1 MNDKN
6 YFPFYYNWADMINE
20 YVDEDGDTETAQL
33 LALAIVRY
41 ATCGEIMDLGN
52 KHLQRMFEACLT
64 VGVDAAAKHY
74 QDGCNGG
81 RPSKL
86 TAVDQDLIADM
97 RQRGYTAADVAKQMG
112 VSEPTIKRQEG
123 WKRSVSKPGQNSVSK
138 PYQNRIK
145 YQNQE
150 EKEKEK
156 EEEKENP
163 ASTFLTPSPSS
174 SPNCPIDFDELGRC
188 LSANHADQIMR
199 EYAAA
204 KQKAREVVTSR
215 PTDNSR
221 QYVSDAR
228 AQELWQRFAADGFDS
243 VRDDWVP
250 STRSE
255 AFADL
260 VHEGLDEGSAAFV
273 VDKIMGLALA

>member
-1 MNDKN
+1 MKN
-6 YFPFYYNWADMINE
+6 QIFRSSHS
-20 YVDEDGDTETAQL
+20 TA
-33 LALAIVRY
+33 
-41 ATCGEIMDLGN
+41 G
-52 KHLQRMFEACLT
+52 LT
-64 VGVDAAAKHY
+64 VGVDSAAKHY

-86 TAVDQDLIADM
+86 TAVDQDLIADLK
-97 RQRGYTAADVAKQMG
+97 RQGQTAAMIAKQLG
-112 VSEPTIKRQEG
+112 VSDKTIRRSAG
-123 WKRSVSKPGQNSVSK
+123 WTKVDKTKGQNVDK
-138 PYQNRIK
+138 T
-145 YQNQE
+145 QNQE

-156 EEEKENP
+156 EEEEENP
-163 ASTFLTPSPSS
+163 ASVLPA
-174 SPNCPIDFDELGRC
+174 PNYPVDFDELGRQ
-188 LSANHADQIMR
+188 LSANHADQIMH

-204 KQKAREVVTSR
+204 QKKEKAREVATSR

-228 AQELWQRFAADGFDS
+228 AQELRQRFAADGFDS

-260 VHEGLDEGSAAFV
+260 ADEGFDEGSAAFV
-273 VDKIMGLALA
+273 IDRIMGLAQA

>member
-1 MNDKN
+1 
-6 YFPFYYNWADMINE
+6 
-20 YVDEDGDTETAQL
+20 
-33 LALAIVRY
+33 
-41 ATCGEIMDLGN
+41 
-52 KHLQRMFEACLT
+52 MFEACLT
-64 VGVDAAAKHY
+64 AGVDAAAKHY

-97 RQRGYTAADVAKQMG
+97 RQRGYTAAAVAKQMG

-123 WKRSVSKPGQNSVSK
+123 WKRGVSKTGQNSVSK

-156 EEEKENP
+156 EKEKEEEDP
-163 ASTFLTPSPSS
+163 ASASFVPSASF
-174 SPNCPIDFDELGRC
+174 SPNCPVDFDALGRQV
-188 LSANHADQIMR
+188 SANHADQIMR
-199 EYAAA
+199 EYATAAA
-204 KQKAREVVTSR
+204 KEKAREVITSR
-215 PTDNSR
+215 PMDNSR

-228 AQELWQRFAADGFDS
+228 AQELQQRFAADGFDS

-260 VHEGLDEGSAAFV
+260 VGEGFDEGSVAFV
-273 VDKIMGLALA
+273 VDRIMGLAQA

>member
-20 YVDEDGDTETAQL
+20 YVDEDGDIETAKL
-33 LALAIVRY
+33 LSLAIVRY

-52 KHLQRMFEACLT
+52 KHLQRMFQACLT
-64 VGVDAAAKHY
+64 AGVDAAAKHY

-97 RQRGYTAADVAKQMG
+97 RQRGYTAAAVAEQMG
-112 VSEPTIKRQEG
+112 VSERTIKRQEG
-123 WKRSVSKPGQNSVSK
+123 WKRNVTKPCQNFGTK
-138 PYQNRIK
+138 PCQK
-145 YQNQE
+145 GDKGQNQE

-156 EEEKENP
+156 EEEKEKENP
-163 ASTFLTPSPSS
+163 ASASFV
-174 SPNCPIDFDELGRC
+174 PNCPVDFDALGRQA
-188 LSANHADQIMR
+188 SVNHADQIMR
-199 EYAAA
+199 EYATAAA
-204 KQKAREVVTSR
+204 KEKAREAIASR

-228 AQELWQRFAADGFDS
+228 AQELRQRFAADGFDS

-260 VHEGLDEGSAAFV
+260 VGEGFDEGSAAFV
-273 VDKIMGLALA
+273 VDRIMGLAQA

>member
-1 MNDKN
+1 MNEKN
-6 YFPFYYNWADMINE
+6 YFPFYYNWADMINK
-20 YVDEDGDTETAQL
+20 YVDEDGDIETAKL
-33 LALAIVRY
+33 LSLAIVRY
-41 ATCGEIMDLGN
+41 ATCGEIMDLSN

-64 VGVDAAAKHY
+64 VGVDSAAKHY

-97 RQRGYTAADVAKQMG
+97 RQRGLTAAEVAKQMG
-112 VSEPTIKRQEG
+112 VSERTIKRQEG
-123 WKRSVSKPGQNSVSK
+123 WKRTVSKPCQNSVTK
-138 PYQNRIK
+138 PCQK
-145 YQNQE
+145 GDKGQNQE
-150 EKEKEK
+150 EKEK

-163 ASTFLTPSPSS
+163 ASVLSA
-174 SPNCPIDFDELGRC
+174 PNCPVDFDELGRQ

-204 KQKAREVVTSR
+204 QKKEKAREVATSR

-228 AQELWQRFAADGFDS
+228 AQELRQRFAADGFDS

-260 VHEGLDEGSAAFV
+260 VGEGFDEGSAAFV
-273 VDKIMGLALA
+273 VDRIMGLAQA

>member
-1 MNDKN
+1 
-6 YFPFYYNWADMINE
+6 
-20 YVDEDGDTETAQL
+20 
-33 LALAIVRY
+33 
-41 ATCGEIMDLGN
+41 
-52 KHLQRMFEACLT
+52 MFEACLT
-64 VGVDAAAKHY
+64 AGVDAAAKHY

-123 WKRSVSKPGQNSVSK
+123 WKRGVSKTGQNSVSK

-156 EEEKENP
+156 EEEKEEEAP
-163 ASTFLTPSPSS
+163 ASASS
-174 SPNCPIDFDELGRC
+174 APNCPVDFDALGRQV
-188 LSANHADQIMR
+188 SANHADQIMR
-199 EYAAA
+199 EYATAAA
-204 KQKAREVVTSR
+204 KEKAREVITSR

-221 QYVSDAR
+221 
-228 AQELWQRFAADGFDS
+228 
-243 VRDDWVP
+243 
-250 STRSE
+250 
-255 AFADL
+255 
-260 VHEGLDEGSAAFV
+260 
-273 VDKIMGLALA
+273 

>member
-74 QDGCNGG
+74 QDGRNGG

-86 TAVDQDLIADM
+86 TAIDQEIIASLK
-97 RQRGYTAADVAKQMG
+97 QQGQTAAMIAKQLG
-112 VSEPTIKRQEG
+112 VSDKTIRRSAG
-123 WKRSVSKPGQNSVSK
+123 WTKVDKTRGQNVDK
-138 PYQNRIK
+138 T
-145 YQNQE
+145 QNQE

-156 EEEKENP
+156 EEEKEEENP
-163 ASTFLTPSPSS
+163 ASASAE
-174 SPNCPIDFDELGRC
+174 PNCPIDFDELGRQ

-199 EYAAA
+199 EYATAAA
-204 KQKAREVVTSR
+204 KEKAREVVTLR

-221 QYVSDAR
+221 QYVSEAR
-228 AQELWQRFAADGFDS
+228 AQELRQRFAADGFDS
-243 VRDDWVP
+243 VRNDWVP
-250 STRSE
+250 SIRSE

-260 VHEGLDEGSAAFV
+260 VGEGFDEGSAAFV
-273 VDKIMGLALA
+273 VDRIMGLAQT

>member
-1 MNDKN
+1 M
-6 YFPFYYNWADMINE
+6 
-20 YVDEDGDTETAQL
+20 
-33 LALAIVRY
+33 
-41 ATCGEIMDLGN
+41 
-52 KHLQRMFEACLT
+52 
-64 VGVDAAAKHY
+64 GVDSAAKHY

-86 TAVDQDLIADM
+86 TAVDQDLIADLK
-97 RQRGYTAADVAKQMG
+97 QQGQTAAMIAKQLG
-112 VSEPTIKRQEG
+112 VSDKTIRRSAG
-123 WKRSVSKPGQNSVSK
+123 WTKVDKTKGQKVDK
-138 PYQNRIK
+138 T
-145 YQNQE
+145 QNQE

-156 EEEKENP
+156 EEEKEKENP
-163 ASTFLTPSPSS
+163 ASASSVPSA
-174 SPNCPIDFDELGRC
+174 PNCPIDFDELGRQ

-204 KQKAREVVTSR
+204 QQKEKAREVVTSR

-228 AQELWQRFAADGFDS
+228 AQELRQRFAADGFDS

-260 VHEGLDEGSAAFV
+260 VGEGFDEGSAAFV
-273 VDKIMGLALA
+273 VDRIMGLAQA

>member
-1 MNDKN
+1 
-6 YFPFYYNWADMINE
+6 
-20 YVDEDGDTETAQL
+20 
-33 LALAIVRY
+33 
-41 ATCGEIMDLGN
+41 
-52 KHLQRMFEACLT
+52 
-64 VGVDAAAKHY
+64 
-74 QDGCNGG
+74 
-81 RPSKL
+81 
-86 TAVDQDLIADM
+86 M
-97 RQRGYTAADVAKQMG
+97 RQRGYTAAAVAKQMG

-123 WKRSVSKPGQNSVSK
+123 WKRNASKTGQNSVSK

-145 YQNQE
+145 YQNQQ

-163 ASTFLTPSPSS
+163 ASASSVPSASFV
-174 SPNCPIDFDELGRC
+174 PNCPVDFDALGRQV
-188 LSANHADQIMR
+188 SANHADQIMR
-199 EYAAA
+199 EYATAAA
-204 KQKAREVVTSR
+204 KEKAREVITSH

-228 AQELWQRFAADGFDS
+228 AQELRQRFAADGFDS

-260 VHEGLDEGSAAFV
+260 VGEGFDEGSAAFV
-273 VDKIMGLALA
+273 VDRIMGLAQA

>member
-1 MNDKN
+1 
-6 YFPFYYNWADMINE
+6 
-20 YVDEDGDTETAQL
+20 
-33 LALAIVRY
+33 
-41 ATCGEIMDLGN
+41 
-52 KHLQRMFEACLT
+52 MFEACLT

-97 RQRGYTAADVAKQMG
+97 RQKGYTAADIAKQMG

-123 WKRSVSKPGQNSVSK
+123 WKRGVSKPDQNSVSK

-156 EEEKENP
+156 EEEKEKENS
-163 ASTFLTPSPSS
+163 ASASPE
-174 SPNCPIDFDELGRC
+174 PNCPIDFDELGRQ
-188 LSANHADQIMR
+188 LSANQADQIMR

-204 KQKAREVVTSR
+204 KQKAREVVALR

-221 QYVSDAR
+221 QYVSEAR
-228 AQELWQRFAADGFDS
+228 AQELRQRFAADGFDS
-243 VRDDWVP
+243 VRNDWVP
-250 STRSE
+250 SIRSE

-260 VHEGLDEGSAAFV
+260 ISEGLDEGSAAFV
-273 VDKIMGLALA
+273 VDRIMGLAQA